1 MASTAP
7 PSPVPS
13 ANPRSPE
20 WRAQQSQ
27 SQSAHAPAPALASA
41 DTSSADLRAN
51 VFASSGADFGS
62 AYAFNPATGMLE
74 NPGGSSGAVETTSR
88 FVESGGLGGFRRVQ
102 DDPAGASSWGS
113 RRAAA
118 AASAATRGS
127 RDGSMRAVAVAVQ
140 SVVTCCGLFSQGLLG
155 GFAALNLFMTYFLD
169 AANLSTVNAESGFLR
184 YYSPIAVVC
193 QRVFVTLSALALLAS
208 VDKYSKDSLGGFMLQ
223 GFTMQK
229 VDAVA
234 VLSFF
239 TCFLLS
245 IVNVPF
251 EDTLYFANARVPE
264 WWTTES
270 ASSDFDARLRS
281 YHGVNAARCVFGIVG
296 WFCVCYTATPG
307 VVDVVTRAEALT
319 RAAQDPRWRK
329 APAGA
334 TATGGA
340 PAPAPGSAT
349 GRRPRAPGF
358 DGVGGGGYA
367 GAGGGTGRNATG
379 GAGGGLAQ
387 RQLYLGR

>member
-1 MASTAP
+1 
-7 PSPVPS
+7 
-13 ANPRSPE
+13 
-20 WRAQQSQ
+20 
-27 SQSAHAPAPALASA
+27 
-41 DTSSADLRAN
+41 
-51 VFASSGADFGS
+51 
-62 AYAFNPATGMLE
+62 
-74 NPGGSSGAVETTSR
+74 
-88 FVESGGLGGFRRVQ
+88 
-102 DDPAGASSWGS
+102 
-113 RRAAA
+113 
-118 AASAATRGS
+118 
-127 RDGSMRAVAVAVQ
+127 MRAVAVAVQ

-319 RAAQDPRWRK
+319 RAREIRGGK
-329 APAGA
+329 GAG
-334 TATGGA
+334 GGD
-340 PAPAPGSAT
+340 GD
-349 GRRPRAPGF
+349 GRRARPRARIR
-358 DGVGGGGYA
+358 DGAETARA
-367 GAGGGTGRNATG
+367 GVRRRRGRWVRGRGGGTGRNATG

>member
-7 PSPVPS
+7 RSSSPAPS

-20 WRAQQSQ
+20 WRAQQT
-27 SQSAHAPAPALASA
+27 QSARVASLASHHA
-41 DTSSADLRAN
+41 HTSSADLRAE
-51 VFASSGADFGS
+51 VFAPSGADVGS
-62 AYAFNPATGMLE
+62 AYAFNAATGMLE

-88 FVESGGLGGFRRVQ
+88 FVESGGPGGFRRVQ
-102 DDPAGASSWGS
+102 DDAAGASFFLS

-140 SVVTCCGLFSQGLLG
+140 STVTCCGLFSQGLLG

-184 YYSPIAVVC
+184 YYSPIAVTC
-193 QRVFVTLSALALLAS
+193 QRAFITLSALALLAS

-229 VDAVA
+229 IDALA

-245 IVNVPF
+245 VVSVPF
-251 EDTLYFANARVPE
+251 EDTLYFADARVPE
-264 WWTTES
+264 WWRSEP
-270 ASSDFDARLRS
+270 ASSDFVDRLRS
-281 YHGVNAARCVFGIVG
+281 YHGVNAARCIFGIIG

-307 VVDVVTRAEALT
+307 VLDVVARAEALT
-319 RAAQDPRWRK
+319 REAQDPRWRK
-329 APAGA
+329 AP
-334 TATGGA
+334 TGSTPASGA
-340 PAPAPGSAT
+340 PAPAA
-349 GRRPRAPGF
+349 GRRPRAPGP

-367 GAGGGTGRNATG
+367 GAGVGTGRHATG
-379 GAGGGLAQ
+379 GASGGLAQ